1 MARIFVQVSAIEFAH
16 IAERSRKSLI
26 YTNLCVLFINGDL
39 FGRTNHTNIMIE
51 LVKIRATDQVAIIE
65 TQCYSCKFVR
75 FVGKN
80 IKLVGKKILFVG
92 SPHLYGRFPF
102 RLHYI

>member
-1 MARIFVQVSAIEFAH
+1 MIEF
-16 IAERSRKSLI
+16 
-26 YTNLCVLFINGDL
+26 
-39 FGRTNHTNIMIE
+39 
-51 LVKIRATDQVAIIE
+51 VKIRATDKVAIIE

-75 FVGKN
+75 FVGK
-80 IKLVGKKILFVG
+80 KFLFVG

>member
-1 MARIFVQVSAIEFAH
+1 MQVSAIEFAH

-26 YTNLCVLFINGDL
+26 YTNLCVPFINGDL

-51 LVKIRATDQVAIIE
+51 FVKIRATDKVAIIE

-92 SPHLYGRFPF
+92 SPHLDGGFPF

>member
-1 MARIFVQVSAIEFAH
+1 MQVSAIEFAH

-51 LVKIRATDQVAIIE
+51 LVKIRATEQVAI
-65 TQCYSCKFVR
+65 
-75 FVGKN
+75 
-80 IKLVGKKILFVG
+80 
-92 SPHLYGRFPF
+92 
-102 RLHYI
+102 

>member
-1 MARIFVQVSAIEFAH
+1 MQVSAIEFAH

-51 LVKIRATDQVAIIE
+51 LVKIRATEQVAIIDKL
-65 TQCYSCKFVR
+65 CYSCKFVR
-75 FVGKN
+75 FVGNNKN
-80 IKLVGKKILFVG
+80 MRGQ
-92 SPHLYGRFPF
+92 
-102 RLHYI
+102 

>member
-1 MARIFVQVSAIEFAH
+1 MQVSAIEFAH

-51 LVKIRATDQVAIIE
+51 FVKIRATDKVAIIE

-80 IKLVGKKILFVG
+80 IKLVGKKNLFVG

>member
-1 MARIFVQVSAIEFAH
+1 MSAIEFAH

-51 LVKIRATDQVAIIE
+51 FVKIRATDKVAIIE

-80 IKLVGKKILFVG
+80 IKLVGKKI
-92 SPHLYGRFPF
+92 
-102 RLHYI
+102 

>member
-1 MARIFVQVSAIEFAH
+1 MQVSAIEFAH

-51 LVKIRATDQVAIIE
+51 FVKIRATDKVAIIE

-80 IKLVGKKILFVG
+80 IKLVGKKNLFVG
-92 SPHLYGRFPF
+92 SPHLDGGFPF

>member
-1 MARIFVQVSAIEFAH
+1 MIEF
-16 IAERSRKSLI
+16 
-26 YTNLCVLFINGDL
+26 
-39 FGRTNHTNIMIE
+39 
-51 LVKIRATDQVAIIE
+51 VKIRATDKVAIIE

-75 FVGKN
+75 FVGKKYKTRGQK
-80 IKLVGKKILFVG
+80 IFFLGKKFLFVG